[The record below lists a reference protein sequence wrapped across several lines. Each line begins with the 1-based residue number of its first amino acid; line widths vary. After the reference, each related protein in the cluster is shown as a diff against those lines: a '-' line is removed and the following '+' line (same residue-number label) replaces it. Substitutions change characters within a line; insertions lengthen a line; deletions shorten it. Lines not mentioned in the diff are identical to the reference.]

1 MEGESTKDI
10 MIEAKLRGPGPG
22 RYGLPTTCGTASH
35 DFTQHRKPAFSF
47 GKRFNDNE
55 KVASPGPVYL
65 VKAEITRVGKE
76 GSPKYTQLGRRNDVH
91 AFKTP
96 GPGRYENHTCFPQG
110 ERHSAKYSMG
120 DRTKYRKCDAYPS
133 PNSYSLPQL
142 IGPKIPSKQASN
154 AYSMTS
160 RRQIGSFDQ
169 DLARTPGSAR
179 YKVINQNRYKYQAP
193 MYSLLARR
201 FVPGDKTIKPGP
213 GAHYP
218 EHVNINKKSV
228 PNYSMGIR
236 HSEYITPFI

>member
-1 MEGESTKDI
+1 MTTEPGQKDI

-22 RYGLPTTCGTASH
+22 RYGLPTTCGTEKH
-35 DFTQHRKPAFSF
+35 DFTQQRKPAFTF
-47 GKRFNDNE
+47 GKRFNEND

-65 VKAEITRVGKE
+65 VKGKTCVLKTLYKLIIQLR
-76 GSPKYTQLGRRNDVH
+76 SPESVKKAHQNIHNWVDDQTYLHLKPLDPV
-91 AFKTP
+91 AMKTTP
-96 GPGRYENHTCFPQG
+96 VFLKVRDTLIIRFLSVLSG

-179 YKVINQNRYKYQAP
+179 
-193 MYSLLARR
+193 
-201 FVPGDKTIKPGP
+201 
-213 GAHYP
+213 
-218 EHVNINKKSV
+218 
-228 PNYSMGIR
+228 
-236 HSEYITPFI
+236 